1 MNNSVW
7 VVAAN
12 GAKARIF
19 TNEDGNKL
27 KEIETFEHP
36 ASRLHDQDLVSD
48 KPGQEFG
55 SFSHRRSAIEP
66 SIDPHK
72 NELIHFAQELS
83 KHIEHALNTNVFKKL
98 YLIASPIFLGIL
110 RKSLHEQ
117 VQKAVVLSIDKD
129 LVGKSAAEIRE
140 YLPFTL

>member
-7 VVAAN
+7 VVVAN
-12 GAKARIF
+12 GAKARILA
-19 TNEDGNKL
+19 NENGNTL
-27 KEIETFEHP
+27 KEVETFEHP
-36 ASRLHDQDLVSD
+36 ASRLHDRDLVSD
-48 KPGQEFG
+48 KPGREFG
-55 SFSHRRSAIEP
+55 SFGHKKSAIEP

-110 RKSLHEQ
+110 RKALHEQ
-117 VQKAVVLSIDKD
+117 VQKAVVLSVDKD
-129 LVGKSAAEIRE
+129 LLEKSTAEIRD